1 MFGKSKKTIIE
12 SLDGYVVT
20 LNRMV
25 EVQKRTLENMDNAI
39 EKLGQLK
46 MALGNLEGPGVIYE
60 RLGKVKTGS
69 EKRRSLRKIFPRL
82 SRGKERKIRN
92 GGGL

>member
-1 MFGKSKKTIIE
+1 MLGKGKKSIIE

-20 LNRMV
+20 LNSMTS
-25 EVQKRTLENMDNAI
+25 VQRETLKNMDSAI

-46 MALGNLEGPGVIYE
+46 MALGNLKGPGVIYE

-69 EKRRSLRKIFPRL
+69 EKRGGLRKIFSRL
-82 SRGKERKIRN
+82 S
-92 GGGL
+92 

>member
-1 MFGKSKKTIIE
+1 MRLGKKSIIE
-12 SLDGYVVT
+12 SLDGYVDT

-25 EVQKRTLENMDNAI
+25 DIQGKVLDNLDKAT
-39 EKLGQLK
+39 EKLDQLK
-46 MALGNLEGPGVIYE
+46 KALESLKGPGVIYE

-69 EKRRSLRKIFPRL
+69 RKRRGLRKIFPWL